1 MNKLKKLAKVLF
13 FGETAFTGGVC
24 LLAAIGP
31 KSVTLYQILTTWLA
45 LDIGFLI
52 LTVSLLAFI
61 VALFWVSDGNEG
73 ESYLDFARRK
83 IKEELDDD

>member
-1 MNKLKKLAKVLF
+1 MNKLKKLAKILF

-24 LLAAIGP
+24 LLAAIGKTP
-31 KSVTLYQILTTWLA
+31 TLYSFFTTWLA
-45 LDIGFLI
+45 IDIGFLF

-61 VALFWVSDGNEG
+61 VALLWVSDGEEG
-73 ESYLDFARRK
+73 ESYLNFVRRK

>member
-24 LLAAIGP
+24 FLASLGA
-31 KSVTLYQILTTWLA
+31 KTVTLYSFLTFWLA
-45 LDIGFLI
+45 LDIGFLF
-52 LTVSLLAFI
+52 LTVGLLAFI
-61 VALFWVSDGNEG
+61 VALFWVSDGEEG

-83 IKEELDDD
+83 IKEELDD